1 MGLLTKWFRPA
12 RPLLRLH
19 SGSFSVDRTG
29 RVLAS
34 TLPSTFP
41 ADLVRAIG
49 TTVSQTF
56 QEALAAQLPLEQLIV
71 HYPGL
76 KITAREMRGGAIVF
90 LATNSF
96 TSPTPKNS

>member
-1 MGLLTKWFRPA
+1 MGFLSNLFRPSK
-12 RPLLRLH
+12 PLLRLH
-19 SGSFSVDRTG
+19 SGSFSVDRSG

-41 ADLVRAIG
+41 ADLLRTIG

-90 LATNSF
+90 LSTSNF
-96 TSPTPKNS
+96 TSPTPKHS